1 MSPRDLAFE
10 VLSRWMEQSG
20 QAAQSLEDH
29 LAAGHLSASE
39 RGLALELVYGVIRRR
54 ATLDALLQEHV
65 QRPLEKVETGALALL
80 RLGAYQLVFLSGA
93 PAYAVVN
100 ETAGL
105 ARRLGRPQWTGFVNG
120 VLRSVGRALTEE
132 TATTPAANAIPL
144 ADGRFRVV
152 RGKPFPDPALDY
164 TGYFAA
170 AFSFP
175 HWLAERWRRRFS
187 SNELTRLGFWFNTP
201 PKLTLRVNAL
211 ATSRGEFLK
220 ALEAAGVS
228 ASAGEH
234 PDSVR
239 LERSARVSGL
249 PGFHQGWF
257 AVQDESA
264 MGAATLLAPRPGER
278 VLDLCAAPGGKTSHL
293 AALMHD
299 QGSIVAA
306 DVDAARLALVSENS
320 RRLGLSIIETRTVR
334 RDLADLPDGPFD
346 AILVDVPCSN
356 TGVLGKRPEVRWRI
370 GPADIAELARLQSQL
385 LHAALARLPPT
396 GRLVYSTCSIEPE
409 ENHDLLANALATQPA
424 WRIAEERFHT
434 PGQPADGGYQALVVR
449 A

>member
-10 VLSRWMEQSG
+10 VLSRWSEQSG
-20 QAAQSLEDH
+20 QATQSLEDH
-29 LAAGHLSASE
+29 LTAGNLSASE

-54 ATLDALLQEHV
+54 ATLDALLQEQV
-65 QRPLEKVETGALALL
+65 RRPLEKVETGALGLL

-105 ARRLGRPQWTGFVNG
+105 ARRRGRPQWTGFVNG
-120 VLRSVGRALTEE
+120 VLRSVGRALTDD
-132 TATTPAANAIPL
+132 TANAPAANAVPL

-152 RGKPFPDPALDY
+152 KGRPFPDPVLDY

-187 SNELTRLGFWFNTP
+187 PAELTRLGFWFNAP
-201 PKLTLRVNAL
+201 PKLTLRVNTLTTNRA
-211 ATSRGEFLK
+211 EFLES
-220 ALEAAGVS
+220 LTAAGIS
-228 ASAGEH
+228 ASAGEQA
-234 PDSVR
+234 DSVR
-239 LERSARVSGL
+239 LERSARVSEL

-264 MGAATLLAPRPGER
+264 MGAAALLAPQPGER
-278 VLDLCAAPGGKTSHL
+278 VLDLCAAPGGKTTHH
-293 AALMHD
+293 AALMRN

-306 DVDAARLALVSENS
+306 DVDAARLALVNENS
-320 RRLGLSIIETRTVR
+320 RRLGISIIETTTVR
-334 RDLADLPDGPFD
+334 RDLADLPAGPFD

-370 GPADIAELARLQSQL
+370 GPGDIAELSRLQRQL
-385 LHAALARLPPT
+385 LDAALARLSPA

-409 ENHDLLANALATQPA
+409 ENHDLLVDALAGHPA
-424 WRIAEERFHT
+424 WTIAEERFHT
-434 PGQPADGGYQALVVR
+434 PGRPADGGYQALVVR